1 MPETGGV
8 NLKKG
13 KKAMEHLSAGMN
25 WAKRPVF
32 ATRREKRRA
41 TDGRAFGFPVR
52 VGGRWAQSVRGR
64 TRTRSPFEP
73 AKKEISTH

>member
-1 MPETGGV
+1 CAKPLLAAGMPETGGV

-13 KKAMEHLSAGMN
+13 KKAMEHPAAGMN

-41 TDGRAFGFPVR
+41 TDGRVFGSPVP
-52 VGGRWAQSVRGR
+52 VSGRCTQSVRGR
-64 TRTRSPFEP
+64 TRTRSPF
-73 AKKEISTH
+73 